1 MSYFKIIILFSL
13 FVYTGFFHNL
23 GLASGDLLL
32 SDIDKKEKQFFQINQ
47 VLAKNHVLPR
57 YQVFA
62 NETIKLDNSAKKF
75 CLAPDSASLTEL
87 REVFHSAADAWIRV
101 EHINFGPVEENLRL
115 YRINFWPDKHNTGS
129 KHLAR
134 TLKSKDKTMIEPN
147 KFSLNSVA
155 LQGFPALE
163 RLLFSRSD
171 ELFKKNESAKF
182 RCNLI
187 KAISRNLREIAS
199 SLLVE
204 WVEENST
211 YLNKDSYQNNQ
222 NNFEE
227 RENFQN
233 YFASLYG
240 ILRKVHDLKLHRPL
254 GETPEMSKPK
264 KSESWRSGRS
274 MRNIIINLESAQ
286 KLFQGEV
293 SFGMDNLIQNITPE
307 TYMVRDFN
315 ITMNFALKTAREIP
329 IPLHKAVIDYK
340 WHDQVDKL
348 KAQISRMMAMV
359 RARIFLSFGIGT
371 GFNFL
376 DGDSI

>member
-1 MSYFKIIILFSL
+1 MSSFKIITIISVF
-13 FVYTGFFHNL
+13 FYTGFFNNFV
-23 GLASGDLLL
+23 LASEDHLLTE
-32 SDIDKKEKQFFQINQ
+32 IEKKERNFFLINQ

-57 YQVFA
+57 YKVFA
-62 NETIKLDNSAKKF
+62 NEIIKIDSSATKF
-75 CLAPDSASLTEL
+75 CLTLDSASLIDL
-87 REVFHSAADAWIRV
+87 REVFHAAADAWIRV

-134 TLKSKDKTMIEPN
+134 ILKNKEKTMLEPKN
-147 KFSLNSVA
+147 FSLNSVA

-163 RLLFSRSD
+163 RLLFTQSD
-171 ELFKKNESAKF
+171 ELFKGGDLAKY

-187 KAISRNLREIAS
+187 KAISKNLRKIAN

-204 WVEENST
+204 WVEDNSA
-211 YLNKDSYQNNQ
+211 YINNDSYQKTS

-227 RENFQN
+227 REVFQD

-240 ILRKVHDLKLHRPL
+240 ILRKIHDLKLHRPL
-254 GETPEMSKPK
+254 GETPEGSRPK
-264 KSESWRSGRS
+264 KSEAWRSGRS
-274 MRNIIINLESAQ
+274 LRNIIINLESAQ
-286 KLFQGEV
+286 KLFMGEGY
-293 SFGMDNLIQNITPE
+293 FGMNNLIQIINPE

-315 ITMNFALKTAREIP
+315 ISMNLALKTARGVP
-329 IPLHKAVIDYK
+329 VPLHKAVLDYK

>member
-1 MSYFKIIILFSL
+1 M
-13 FVYTGFFHNL
+13 
-23 GLASGDLLL
+23 
-32 SDIDKKEKQFFQINQ
+32 
-47 VLAKNHVLPR
+47 
-57 YQVFA
+57 
-62 NETIKLDNSAKKF
+62 
-75 CLAPDSASLTEL
+75 APDSASLTDL
-87 REVFHSAADAWIRV
+87 WEVFHSTADAWIRV

-134 TLKSKDKTMIEPN
+134 TLKSKDKTMLEPN
-147 KFSLNSVA
+147 NFSLNSVA

-163 RLLFSRSD
+163 RLLFSKSD
-171 ELFKKNESAKF
+171 ELFKGDDSGKF

-187 KAISRNLREIAS
+187 KAISRNLREIAN

-204 WVEENST
+204 WLEENST
-211 YLNKDSYQNNQ
+211 YINKDSYQKNS

-227 RENFQN
+227 KENFQN
-233 YFASLYG
+233 FFASLYG
-240 ILRKVHDLKLHRPL
+240 ILRRIHDLKLHRPL
-254 GETPEMSKPK
+254 GETPETSKPK
-264 KSESWRSGRS
+264 KSEAWRSGRS

-286 KLFQGEV
+286 KLFQGEIY
-293 SFGMDNLIQNITPE
+293 FGMDNLIQNISPE

>member
-1 MSYFKIIILFSL
+1 MSYFKIIILFSE

-23 GLASGDLLL
+23 GLASVDLLI
-32 SDIDKKEKQFFQINQ
+32 SDIDKKEKQIFQINQ

-134 TLKSKDKTMIEPN
+134 TLKSKDKTMLEPN

-163 RLLFSRSD
+163 RLLFSKSD
-171 ELFKKNESAKF
+171 ELFKGDDSGKF

-187 KAISRNLREIAS
+187 KAISRNLREIAN

-204 WVEENST
+204 WLEENST
-211 YLNKDSYQNNQ
+211 YINKDSYQKNS

-227 RENFQN
+227 KENFQN
-233 YFASLYG
+233 FFASLYG
-240 ILRKVHDLKLHRPL
+240 ILRRIHDLKLHRPL
-254 GETPEMSKPK
+254 GETPETSKPK
-264 KSESWRSGRS
+264 KSEAWRSGRS

-286 KLFQGEV
+286 KLFQGEIY
-293 SFGMDNLIQNITPE
+293 FGMDNLIQKISPE
-307 TYMVRDFN
+307 TNMVRDFN

>member
-1 MSYFKIIILFSL
+1 MSSFKFIILFSV
-13 FVYTGFFHNL
+13 FVYTGFFNNFV
-23 GLASGDLLL
+23 LASEDLLL
-32 SDIDKKEKQFFQINQ
+32 TEIEKKEIKFFQINQ

-57 YQVFA
+57 YQVFT
-62 NETIKLDNSAKKF
+62 NETIKIDSSATKF
-75 CLAPDSASLTEL
+75 CLAPDSASLIDL

-134 TLKSKDKTMIEPN
+134 ILKSKDKTMLEPN

-163 RLLFSRSD
+163 RLLFTQSD
-171 ELFKKNESAKF
+171 ELFKGDDLAKF
-182 RCNLI
+182 RCDLI
-187 KAISRNLREIAS
+187 KAISRNLREIAN

-204 WVEENST
+204 WVDENSA
-211 YLNKDSYQNNQ
+211 YINKDSYQKKP

-227 RENFQN
+227 REIFQDF
-233 YFASLYG
+233 FASLYG
-240 ILRKVHDLKLHRPL
+240 ILRKIHDLKLHRPL
-254 GETPEMSKPK
+254 GETPEASRPK
-264 KSESWRSGRS
+264 KSEAWRSGRS

-293 SFGMDNLIQNITPE
+293 YFGMDNLIQIINPE
-307 TYMVRDFN
+307 TNMVRDFN
-315 ITMNFALKTAREIP
+315 ITMNFALKTARGIP

-340 WHDQVDKL
+340 WHDHVDKL

>member
-1 MSYFKIIILFSL
+1 MSFFKIIILFSL
-13 FVYTGFFHNL
+13 FVYTGFFNNFV
-23 GLASGDLLL
+23 LASEEILLT
-32 SDIDKKEKQFFQINQ
+32 DIDNKEKQFFKINQ

-62 NETIKLDNSAKKF
+62 NETIKIDSSATKF
-75 CLAPDSASLTEL
+75 CLAPDSASLIDL
-87 REVFHSAADAWIRV
+87 REVFHSAADAWIGV

-134 TLKSKDKTMIEPN
+134 ILKSKDETMLEPN

-155 LQGFPALE
+155 LQGLPALE
-163 RLLFSRSD
+163 RLLFTQSD
-171 ELFKKNESAKF
+171 ELFKGDYLAKF
-182 RCNLI
+182 RCNFI
-187 KAISRNLREIAS
+187 KAISRNLREIAN

-204 WVEENST
+204 WVEENKA
-211 YLNKDSYQNNQ
+211 YINKDSYQKNSH
-222 NNFEE
+222 NFEE
-227 RENFQN
+227 REIFQDF
-233 YFASLYG
+233 FASLYG
-240 ILRKVHDLKLHRPL
+240 ILRKIHDLKLHRPL
-254 GETPEMSKPK
+254 GETPETSKPK
-264 KSESWRSGRS
+264 KSEAWRSGRS
-274 MRNIIINLESAQ
+274 IRNIIINLESAQ

-340 WHDQVDKL
+340 WHDQVDQL